1 MLQFFKVP
9 VVTYAVRSY
18 TIKKIEHKVY
28 EDLDELPAELVYLKD
43 WRLAEVGDWVL
54 ADDGCIIQVLRK
66 GFLYPKY
73 RKSSCY
79 VGTCTGTWRCTDY
92 YRMDTERRSNIYR
105 FSSKSK
111 AMISKERKA
120 LSVGETLFAT
130 HLVKGLNP
138 TDAYLKAFRTKNR
151 QYAEYISAK
160 LIKKDRIRKAMKEE
174 LKPVMKSLGIC
185 PELVLAGI
193 RDIATDEE
201 AKHSDK
207 LKALFELGE
216 ILELKETQKTTEI
229 SGALFQGF
237 QPQQLESVDRPKLKE
252 AKNA

>member
-1 MLQFFKVP
+1 MLQFLKLL

-54 ADDGCIIQVLRK
+54 ADDGCIIQILRK
-66 GFLYPKY
+66 NQMRTRYGKKKVVVSF
-73 RKSSCY
+73 
-79 VGTCTGTWRCTDY
+79 GTCTGTFPESSV
-92 YRMDTERRSNIYR
+92 MDTDRRSNIY
-105 FSSKSK
+105 S
-111 AMISKERKA
+111 ISGSRGKKKN
-120 LSVGETLFAT
+120 LTINETLFAQ
-130 HLVKGLNP
+130 HVVRGVSP
-138 TDAYLKAFRTKNR
+138 EDAYLKVYRTNNR
-151 QYAEYISAK
+151 RYAKFKSGV
-160 LIKKDRIRKAMKEE
+160 LIKSERIRKIMKEE
-174 LKPVMKSLGIC
+174 LKPVMESLGIC

-193 RDIATDEE
+193 RDIALDEE

-216 ILELKETQKTTEI
+216 ILELKETQRTTEV

-252 AKNA
+252 A